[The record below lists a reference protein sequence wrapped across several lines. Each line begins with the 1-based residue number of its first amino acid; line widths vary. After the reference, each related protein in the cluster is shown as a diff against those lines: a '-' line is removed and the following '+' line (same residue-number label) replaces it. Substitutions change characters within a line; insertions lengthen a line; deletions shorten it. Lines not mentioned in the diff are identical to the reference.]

1 MLPQYSVGDVV
12 YLRESAGLGFL
23 EAVRISEVRSRSN
36 EWIYAIQARAS
47 QPNSVSYGDRI
58 SHVNGQVLYFSESE
72 LISQCE
78 ALSIME
84 ASVLSNLTKIQQMKS
99 DLCDETNG

>member
-1 MLPQYSVGDVV
+1 MLPSYSVGDVV

-23 EAVRISEVRSRSN
+23 EAVRISEVRSRSS
-36 EWIYAIQARAS
+36 EWIYSIQARAS

-78 ALSIME
+78 ALTIME
-84 ASVLSNLTKIQQMKS
+84 AAVSANLIKIQQMKTN
-99 DLCDETNG
+99 LCDNTNG